1 MSRFRIGLTGGIG
14 SGKTTVANLFAE
26 KGITLVDADII
37 AREVVEPDSEGLSA
51 IVTRHGHDILQQ
63 DSSLDR
69 RKLRELVFNHPS
81 EREWLNALLHPLIRQ
96 GMLKQLKQA
105 TSPYVILVVPLLFEN
120 GLDSLVNQTV
130 LVDIPSA
137 LQITRT
143 SQRDDVDEA
152 QVQSIISS
160 QMSREDKLARA
171 DYVID
176 NQGDL
181 VQLEHQVM
189 QLHKQ
194 FLEQAKLSPDN
205 D

>member
-14 SGKTTVANLFAE
+14 SGKTTVANLFA
-26 KGITLVDADII
+26 KQGITLVDADII
-37 AREVVEPDSEGLSA
+37 ARQVVEPGSPGLSA
-51 IVTRHGHDILQQ
+51 IVTRHGQEMLLPDA
-63 DSSLDR
+63 SLDR
-69 RKLRELVFNHPS
+69 RKLRGLVFNHPD

-96 GMLKQLKQA
+96 EMLKQLQQA

-152 QVQSIISS
+152 QVQSIINS

>member
-1 MSRFRIGLTGGIG
+1 MHIVGLTGGIG
-14 SGKTTVANLFAE
+14 SGKTTVANLFA
-26 KGITLVDADII
+26 KQGIVLVDADII

-51 IVTRHGHDILQQ
+51 IIARHGHDILLQ

-96 GMLKQLKQA
+96 EMLKQLKQA

-143 SQRDDVDEA
+143 SQRDDVGEA
-152 QVQSIISS
+152 QVQSIINS
-160 QMSREDKLARA
+160 QMSREDKLVRA